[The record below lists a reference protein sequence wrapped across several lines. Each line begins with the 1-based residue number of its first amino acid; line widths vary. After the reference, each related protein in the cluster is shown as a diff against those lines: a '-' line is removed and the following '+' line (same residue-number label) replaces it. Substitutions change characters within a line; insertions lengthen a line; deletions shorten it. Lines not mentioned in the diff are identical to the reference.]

1 MSVVSLSVPHF
12 KQELPFSCLAACVRL
27 VLAYYGRT
35 CSEDE
40 VRRLLSTGPQG
51 TTARAILRVA
61 TLGFDVQLRFTNL
74 GELNAALSAGSPPVV
89 FVNTGDLDYW
99 SIDCAHVLVVVG
111 MDVTSLSVND
121 PHLDS
126 APQQTSLSGFHQAW
140 AANKCMAAFLR
151 PLP

>member
-12 KQELPFSCLAACVRL
+12 KQEFPFSCLAACVRM
-27 VLAYYGRT
+27 VLAYHGRT

-40 VRRLLSTGPQG
+40 VRQLLGTVPQG
-51 TTARAILRVA
+51 TPARAILRVA
-61 TLGFDVQLRFTNL
+61 ALGFDVQLRFTNL
-74 GELNAALSAGSPPVV
+74 GELNAALNAGTPPVV

-99 SIDCAHVLVVVG
+99 SFDCAHVLVVVG

-140 AANKCMAAFLR
+140 AVNKCLAAFLR
-151 PLP
+151 PQP